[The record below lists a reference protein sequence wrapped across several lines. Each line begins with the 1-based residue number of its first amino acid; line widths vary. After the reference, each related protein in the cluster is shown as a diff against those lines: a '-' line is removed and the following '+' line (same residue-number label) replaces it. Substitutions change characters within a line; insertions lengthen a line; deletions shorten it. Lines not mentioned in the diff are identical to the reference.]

1 MTRKIFCIGMNK
13 TGTTSLEAFMKM
25 HGYTCGDQVKG
36 ELLMSAYA
44 KNDWA
49 PIFEFC
55 QTAEFF
61 QDLPFSAPNT
71 FEKLT
76 LKFPEAKY
84 ILTVRDSAEEWYD
97 SLVRFH
103 ERAFGTPLNR
113 ETLIRADYRYQGYA
127 WEVNR
132 LLYRS
137 PEENPYRKEDLIEG
151 YQDHIKRVR
160 AHFSNQNNFLEI
172 NLKEENAVEKLCSFL
187 EIEPQ
192 VEVMPWLNK
201 SAEA

>member
-1 MTRKIFCIGMNK
+1 MNK

-36 ELLMSAYA
+36 EFLMSAYA

-55 QTAEFF
+55 ETAEFF
-61 QDLPFSAPNT
+61 QDLPFSAPKT
-71 FEKLT
+71 FENLT
-76 LKFPEAKY
+76 EAFPDARY
-84 ILTVRDSAEEWYD
+84 ILTLRDSAEEWYD

-103 ERAFGTPLNR
+103 ERVFGTPLNR
-113 ETLIRADYRYQGYA
+113 KTLIGADYRYQGYA

-137 PEENPYRKEDLIEG
+137 PEENPYRKADLIED
-151 YQDHIKRVR
+151 YQDHIERVR
-160 AHFSNQNNFLEI
+160 THFSNQNNFLEI
-172 NLKEENAVEKLCSFL
+172 NLKEENAVEKLSRFL